1 MARPTLPYLQAAAG
15 IGALCAL
22 DASVKHLALAY
33 PVLFVTFGRYV
44 TGATIAALVW
54 WRQGAPPFS
63 AAMVRGHALRGALIA
78 LTAALFFFAIHTL
91 PLAEAI
97 TLSFTAPLMIPPLA
111 HLFLGERMK
120 GPVLGA
126 GLLGFAGVAVTIQGA
141 PSFAGDRLPA
151 LAAILA
157 ASVTYSLSA
166 IAMRA
171 RAAADGS
178 TRLTLSG
185 TVIPMILLSPFAVGQ
200 SVPDVA
206 SWPWFVAAGVF
217 GNVGIQLL
225 ARAYAKVEVQ
235 VLGVL
240 EFTALPWAA
249 LFGWLLFGEA
259 VRPQVWAGA
268 AIILGACLWAARAD
282 RRALEAAPVSP

>member
-1 MARPTLPYLQAAAG
+1 
-15 IGALCAL
+15 
-22 DASVKHLALAY
+22 
-33 PVLFVTFGRYV
+33 
-44 TGATIAALVW
+44 
-54 WRQGAPPFS
+54 
-63 AAMVRGHALRGALIA
+63 
-78 LTAALFFFAIHTL
+78 
-91 PLAEAI
+91 
-97 TLSFTAPLMIPPLA
+97 MIPPLA
-111 HLFLGERMK
+111 QLFLGERMK
-120 GPVLGA
+120 GPVFGA
-126 GLLGFAGVAVTIQGA
+126 GLLGFAGVAVTVQGA

-157 ASVTYSLSA
+157 ASVTYALSA

-185 TVIPMILLSPFAVGQ
+185 TVIPMILLSPFALGQ
-200 SVPDVA
+200 GVPDVA

-235 VLGVL
+235 VLAVL
-240 EFTALPWAA
+240 EFTALPCAA
-249 LFGWLLFGEA
+249 LFGWLLFNEA

-282 RRALEAAPVSP
+282 RRALEAALVTS